1 MKKQFAK
8 FITLVVSC
16 IFLLSCAGNEKVL
29 TQKILLSQDWKVQS
43 SAKTDQNGEQLST
56 SAAITEGWYTA
67 TVPSTIMGVLSA
79 NGLYKDLLLGT
90 NYKNADRTPFD
101 VSWWYRTTFKL
112 SDIGKDKHIEL
123 QFDGLTYRANIWLN
137 GKQIASK
144 DDVYGPFSRFSFD
157 ITQYANEENTL
168 AVEVF
173 RAQKGEPNIGF
184 VDWNPRPLD
193 ENMGI
198 FREVRLVITGN
209 VSMANTWVYT
219 KVDTTSLNEAWIN
232 IETQLSNLSDK
243 DVNGELKGKIENIDF
258 SLPVTLKAGEKKKV
272 KITPEDIASLH
283 IKNPRLWWCNHLGS
297 PELYDLNLKFI
308 ADNKV
313 SSQEDVT
320 FGIRQIDTYITPDGH
335 KGFILNGKK
344 VLIKSAGWTD
354 DIFLRDTPES
364 NEIQIQYVKDMNL
377 NSIRFENIWGSS
389 QNIYD
394 LCDRYGLLALV
405 GWSCQWEWENYY
417 GAPDDEFGC
426 VRTEHDIDL
435 LARFFNDQIVWL
447 RNHPGIIAWMV
458 GSDKLPRPE
467 LEKKYLDIL
476 PQIDNRPYIGAAKTM
491 VSKLSGPTGMKMN
504 GPYEYVGPNYWYIDT
519 LYGGAFGFNTETG
532 PGSQIPVYE
541 SIRKTIPEDDLWP
554 LNEAWDFHCTTSTTA
569 LNSMAVT
576 TAAVTGKFGKAND
589 LKSYLDRAHLLNYES
604 TKSMFEAFRVNKTEG
619 TGIVQ
624 WMLNSA
630 WPSMYWQL
638 YDYFMIPTPAY
649 YGVKRG
655 NLPNQLIYDY
665 KDNGIYAVNESSE
678 NLNNLKA
685 IVRGYSADSKVL
697 YEKEITF
704 SIKSNEAQKVHTIV
718 TPTGSSFLHMALYNS
733 QNKQIAENFYT
744 LSSIPDSYYWEK
756 TDWVGTPI
764 KSYSNFTALASMPKS
779 ELKINVSKHGKDAN
793 SSIAIE
799 IENPTSSIAFFTQ
812 FLLKDATGEIIYPV
826 YWEDNYIS
834 ILPGE
839 KRTLKCNFDE
849 NTLKSKIATLKL
861 TGWNLDEQSVQIN

>member
-8 FITLVVSC
+8 FTTFVVSC
-16 IFLLSCAGNEKVL
+16 FLLFSCAGNEEVL
-29 TQKILLSQDWKVQS
+29 SRRILLSQNWKVQS
-43 SAKTDQNGEQLST
+43 SAKTEQNGEQLSS
-56 SAAITEGWYTA
+56 SAASIEGWYTA
-67 TVPSTIMGVLSA
+67 TVPATVMGVLSA
-79 NGLYKDLLLGT
+79 NGLYNDLLVGT
-90 NYKNADRTPFD
+90 NYKDADRTPFD

-112 SDIGKDKHIEL
+112 SDIKDKHIEL

-144 DDVYGPFSRFSFD
+144 DDVYGPFRRFSFD
-157 ITQYANEENTL
+157 VTQYAVEDNTL
-168 AVEVF
+168 AIEIF

-209 VSMANTWVYT
+209 VSMANTWVQT
-219 KVDTTSLNEAWIN
+219 KVDTTTLNEAWVN
-232 IETQLSNLSDK
+232 IETLLSNLSDK
-243 DVNGELKGKIENIDF
+243 DIDGHLKGKIENIDF

-272 KITPEDIASLH
+272 KITSEDVAALN
-283 IKNPRLWWCNHLGS
+283 IKNPRLWWCNHLGN
-297 PELYDLNLKFI
+297 PELYGLDLKFI
-308 ADNKV
+308 ADNNI
-313 SSQEDVT
+313 SAQENVT
-320 FGIRQIDTYITPDGH
+320 FGIRQIDTYITPKGH

-364 NEIQIQYVKDMNL
+364 NEIQVQYVKDMNL
-377 NSIRFENIWGSS
+377 NSIRFENIWGNS

-417 GAPDDEFGC
+417 GTPDDEFGC
-426 VRTEHDIDL
+426 VRTEHDINL
-435 LARFFNDQIVWL
+435 LTEFFNDQIIWL
-447 RNHPGIIAWMV
+447 RNHPAIIAWMV

-476 PQIDNRPYIGAAKTM
+476 PQIDNRPYVGAAKTM

-504 GPYEYVGPNYWYIDT
+504 GPYEYVGPNYWYTDT

-541 SIRKTIPEDDLWP
+541 SIRKTIPKGDLWP
-554 LNEAWDFHCTTSTTA
+554 LNDAWDFHCTTSTTA

-576 TAAVTGKFGKAND
+576 TAVITGKFGKAND

-604 TKSMFEAFRVNKTEG
+604 TKSMFEAFRINKTEG

-638 YDYFMIPTPAY
+638 YDYFMIPVPAY
-649 YGVKRG
+649 YGVKKG
-655 NLPNQLIYDY
+655 NLPNQLIYNY
-665 KDNGIYAVNESSE
+665 KDNGIYAVNESADDSK
-678 NLNNLKA
+678 NMKA
-685 IVRGYSADSKVL
+685 VIRGYSLDSKVL
-697 YEKEITF
+697 YEKEVTF
-704 SIKSNEAQKVHTIV
+704 SIKSNEAQKVFEIDNSTAN
-718 TPTGSSFLHMALYNS
+718 SFLHMALFDS

-744 LSSIPDSYYWEK
+744 LSSKLDTYYWEK

-764 KSYSNFTALASMPKS
+764 KDYSNFTELASMPKS
-779 ELKINVSKHGKDAN
+779 ELKINISKQGKDTN
-793 SSIAIE
+793 SSITVE
-799 IENPTSSIAFFTQ
+799 IENPASSIAFFTQ
-812 FLLKDATGEIIYPV
+812 YLLKDAAGEIVYPV
-826 YWEDNYIS
+826 YWDDNYIS

-839 KRTLKCNFDE
+839 KKTLKCSFDE
-849 NTLKSKIATLKL
+849 KALKSKIVNLKV
-861 TGWNLDEQSVQIN
+861 TGWNINEQIININ